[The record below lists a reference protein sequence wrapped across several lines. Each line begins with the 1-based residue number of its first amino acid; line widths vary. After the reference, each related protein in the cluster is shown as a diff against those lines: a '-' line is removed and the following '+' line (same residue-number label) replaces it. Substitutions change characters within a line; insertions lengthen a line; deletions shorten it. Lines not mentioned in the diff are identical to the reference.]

1 MRHFFCLLFC
11 SRNGCLTGQHYAG
24 RTLGTVFPPLLSS
37 HQVSPCGNGVGGMF
51 LRPRAFT
58 TMNIEFNGA
67 NPCTPKNLA
76 KQLIV
81 ESAKIL
87 NHQQRQA
94 LVDIFKTLDQAEK
107 STPDTHLF
115 HKNTHSTLKTTPQ
128 EFIYQDE
135 YAQNEFNQEYW
146 SGHHCDSYTQQDYPE
161 DWVKR
166 TQQCPRHHFSN
177 TTY

>member
-87 NHQQRQA
+87 NHQHRQA

-107 STPDTHLF
+107 STLDNLESLQKSEPKRKNILRILF
-115 HKNTHSTLKTTPQ
+115 IKMSTLKMNS
-128 EFIYQDE
+128 IKSIGVVSIMIHIIK
-135 YAQNEFNQEYW
+135 NILKI
-146 SGHHCDSYTQQDYPE
+146 G
-161 DWVKR
+161 
-166 TQQCPRHHFSN
+166 
-177 TTY
+177 

>member
-1 MRHFFCLLFC
+1 
-11 SRNGCLTGQHYAG
+11 
-24 RTLGTVFPPLLSS
+24 
-37 HQVSPCGNGVGGMF
+37 
-51 LRPRAFT
+51 
-58 TMNIEFNGA
+58 MNIKFNGA

-115 HKNTHSTLKTTPQ
+115 HKNTHSNLQNTTQ
-128 EFIYQDE
+128 DFIYQDE
-135 YAQNEFNQEYW
+135 YTEHEFNQEYW
-146 SGHHCDSYTQQDYPE
+146 AGHHCDSYDQQEYPE

-166 TQQCPRHHFSN
+166 TQQRPHHHFSN

>member
-107 STPDTHLF
+107 STLDNLESLQKSEP
-115 HKNTHSTLKTTPQ
+115 KRKKHSQ
-128 EFIYQDE
+128 DFIYKDE
-135 YAQNEFNQEYW
+135 YAENEFNQEYW
-146 SGHHCDSYTQQDYPE
+146 SGQHYDSYNQEYPE

-166 TQQCPRHHFSN
+166 THQRPRHSTFTSN
-177 TTY
+177 Y

>member
-1 MRHFFCLLFC
+1 MLAVLLERYFHPC
-11 SRNGCLTGQHYAG
+11 YAATKYSMWKWSWWYVQLD
-24 RTLGTVFPPLLSS
+24 RE
-37 HQVSPCGNGVGGMF
+37 H
-51 LRPRAFT
+51 T
-58 TMNIEFNGA
+58 TMNIKFNSA
-67 NPCTPKNLA
+67 NLCTPKKLA
-76 KQLIV
+76 AQLIV
-81 ESAKIL
+81 DAAKIL
-87 NHQQRQA
+87 NHEQRQA

-161 DWVKR
+161 DRVKR
-166 TQQCPRHHFSN
+166 TQQRPRHHFSN

>member
-1 MRHFFCLLFC
+1 MWKWSWWYVQLDREH
-11 SRNGCLTGQHYAG
+11 
-24 RTLGTVFPPLLSS
+24 
-37 HQVSPCGNGVGGMF
+37 
-51 LRPRAFT
+51 T
-58 TMNIEFNGA
+58 TMNIKFNSA
-67 NPCTPKNLA
+67 NLCTPKNLA

-107 STPDTHLF
+107 SVPQPILPQREADPSS
-115 HKNTHSTLKTTPQ
+115 KNLS
-128 EFIYQDE
+128 ENFVYQDE
-135 YAQNEFNQEYW
+135 YAENEFNQEYW

-166 TQQCPRHHFSN
+166 TQQRHRHHFSN

>member
-1 MRHFFCLLFC
+1 
-11 SRNGCLTGQHYAG
+11 
-24 RTLGTVFPPLLSS
+24 
-37 HQVSPCGNGVGGMF
+37 
-51 LRPRAFT
+51 
-58 TMNIEFNGA
+58 MNIQFNAA
-67 NPCTPKNLA
+67 NPCTPKKLA
-76 KQLIV
+76 AQLIV
-81 ESAKIL
+81 DAAKIL
-87 NHQQRQA
+87 NHEQRQA

-146 SGHHCDSYTQQDYPE
+146 SGQHCDSHSQEYPE

-166 TQQCPRHHFSN
+166 TQQRPRHTTFSN
-177 TTY
+177 SNY

>member
-1 MRHFFCLLFC
+1 
-11 SRNGCLTGQHYAG
+11 
-24 RTLGTVFPPLLSS
+24 
-37 HQVSPCGNGVGGMF
+37 MF

-107 STPDTHLF
+107 STLD
-115 HKNTHSTLKTTPQ
+115 
-128 EFIYQDE
+128 
-135 YAQNEFNQEYW
+135 NQE
-146 SGHHCDSYTQQDYPE
+146 YPE

-166 TQQCPRHHFSN
+166 THQRPRHSTFTSN
-177 TTY
+177 Y